1 MFQKTKEAYREQ
13 RESERK
19 KLISYLQKQTLFA
32 NNGLEIVTG
41 PGSGSGHADYTSN
54 GRVAPVDLHNWKW
67 VECKS
72 PDEQFNLIISLN
84 MPDSKAKSVV
94 CLYDRVGLILS
105 YNRSGEHFE
114 SMIWTDIDLPFDD
127 KSLDKITQL
136 IIEQF
141 GIYKW
146 LNAASLVQPARTTQN
161 RML

>member
-1 MFQKTKEAYREQ
+1 M
-13 RESERK
+13 
-19 KLISYLQKQTLFA
+19 
-32 NNGLEIVTG
+32 
-41 PGSGSGHADYTSN
+41 
-54 GRVAPVDLHNWKW
+54 
-67 VECKS
+67 ECKS

-105 YNRSGEHFE
+105 YNRSGDHFE

-146 LNAASLVQPARTTQN
+146 LNAASFVQPARTT
-161 RML
+161 